1 MKDIV
6 LLVGDKR
13 LLESLLTKLK
23 DNTLL
28 SNFESLQFR
37 EVSAVCFGV
46 CYDYYYNIC
55 EQLDTD
61 GKYASVSALD
71 LIVELGTIELH
82 APFTG
87 MPSAM
92 LADCATGDVYEP
104 FLYSKNI
111 EDCLRYLKDKWTEV
125 K

>member
-6 LLVGDKR
+6 LLVGDKH
-13 LLESLLTKLK
+13 LLESLSTKLK
-23 DNTLL
+23 DNAML
-28 SNFESLQFR
+28 SNFESLQFK
-37 EVSAVCFGV
+37 EVAAIRFDV

-55 EQLDTD
+55 EAMDT
-61 GKYASVSALD
+61 GGEYSSVSALD

-87 MPSAM
+87 VPIAM
-92 LADCATGDVYEP
+92 LADCDTEDIYEP
-104 FLYSKNI
+104 FLYGKNV
-111 EDCLRYLKDKWTEV
+111 EDCLQYLKDKWNEV